1 MSFDNPDGVN
11 PNLQFHNVDDGR
23 RMFSSMSNGGFD
35 SVPFDESSF
44 PNNYDFWQGKWSSII
59 KVNGATNRVSAHSEP
74 TQG

>member
-1 MSFDNPDGVN
+1 
-11 PNLQFHNVDDGR
+11 
-23 RMFSSMSNGGFD
+23 MFSSMSNGGFD

-44 PNNYDFWQGKWSSII
+44 TNNYDFWQGKWSSII